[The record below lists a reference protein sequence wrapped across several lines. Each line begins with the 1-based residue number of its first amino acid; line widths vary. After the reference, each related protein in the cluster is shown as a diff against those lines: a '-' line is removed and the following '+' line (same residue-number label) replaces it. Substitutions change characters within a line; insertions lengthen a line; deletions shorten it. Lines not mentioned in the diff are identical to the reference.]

1 MRSQLHQHDPASNT
15 EVSAENENDTGIFRS
30 PLHERL
36 FRGLDSIRRALGLTI
51 SELSERGAFRSTNQW
66 TKWQRGST
74 FELVS
79 IERVAQALGA
89 HVHLSVSH
97 PNHIGG
103 VVVAGD
109 ADRVPLATPEAR
121 LVALIVDTELDAQGR
136 ADVLSAGPELRDHG
150 EPRASR
156 RFAAPPQVAFKLSTL
171 KC

>member
-1 MRSQLHQHDPASNT
+1 MRNQLHQPDRASNT
-15 EVSAENENDTGIFRS
+15 EVSGENENADDPDSGIFRS

-51 SELSERGAFRSTNQW
+51 AELSARGAFRSTNQW

-97 PNHIGG
+97 PNCAGG
-103 VVVAGD
+103 AVVGGD
-109 ADRVPLATPEAR
+109 SERVGLLSQEAR
-121 LVALIVDTELDAQGR
+121 IAAVIIDTELDAQGR
-136 ADVLSAGPELRDHG
+136 ADVL
-150 EPRASR
+150 
-156 RFAAPPQVAFKLSTL
+156 RFVQNYATTVNRKPAPVLPFRQK
-171 KC
+171 